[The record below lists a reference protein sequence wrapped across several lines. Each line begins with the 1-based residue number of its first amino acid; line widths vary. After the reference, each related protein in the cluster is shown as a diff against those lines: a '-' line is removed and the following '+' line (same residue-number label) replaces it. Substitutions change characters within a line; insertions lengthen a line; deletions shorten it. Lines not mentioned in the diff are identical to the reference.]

1 MYKKIKKR
9 IILLL
14 SKFRTSLWGIGL
26 KKKGRNLDIRFPV
39 KFEGKEFIEIGDDVS
54 INAFVHIWGH
64 GSLKIGNRVMIASH
78 SIITTLSHDTN
89 YKCMRFAP
97 TVSKP
102 IVIEDDVWIGSNVTI
117 LPGVT
122 IGKGAVLGACSLI
135 NKDVPPYAIMIGSPG
150 KVLKIRK
157 TIDE

>member
-9 IILLL
+9 IILTF
-14 SKFRTSLWGIGL
+14 SKLRSAIWGIGL
-26 KKKGRNLDIRFPV
+26 KKAGKNLDIRFPV
-39 KFEGKEFIEIGDDVS
+39 KFEGKGFVEIGDDVS
-54 INAFVHIWGH
+54 INAFVHVWGH
-64 GSLKIGNRVMIASH
+64 GSVKIGNRVMIASH

-89 YKCMRFAP
+89 YKCMRFGP
-97 TVSKP
+97 EISKP

-135 NKDVPPYAIMIGSPG
+135 NKDVPPYAIMIGSPAR
-150 KVLKIRK
+150 VLKIR
-157 TIDE
+157 TIIYE